1 MNLEE
6 KQSCIITQSNYI
18 PWKGYFDSI
27 AKVDTFVVYDDMQY
41 TKRDWRNR
49 NLIKTPQG
57 LKWLTIPVNVSGK
70 FFQKINET
78 EVSDNSWPKS
88 HLDIIKQNY
97 SKAPCY
103 REVWPWI
110 QELFHGCNS
119 TNLSEINQYFI
130 RSFMAFLGIRTSVR
144 NSSEFV
150 LNEEKTMRLVDI
162 CADLKATDYYSGPAA
177 KAYMQEEFFE
187 EKGVQVHYFD
197 YSGYSEYPQLHP
209 PFEHGVS
216 ILDMFFNLGTESK
229 NYFSN
234 GKK

>member
-1 MNLEE
+1 M
-6 KQSCIITQSNYI
+6 KIKSCIITQSNYI
-18 PWKGYFDSI
+18 PWKGYFDAI

-57 LKWLTIPVNVSGK
+57 PKWITIPVNVSGK
-70 FFQKINET
+70 YFQKINET
-78 EVSDNSWPKS
+78 EVSDNTWTKS
-88 HLDIIKQNY
+88 HLEIIKQNY
-97 SKAPCY
+97 RKAPCY

-110 QELFHGCNS
+110 QELYLGCNA

-130 RSFMAFLGIRTSVR
+130 RAFMVFLGIKTSIR

-162 CADLKATDYYSGPAA
+162 CVDLQATDYYSGPAA

-187 EKGVQVHYFD
+187 DNGIRVHYFD
-197 YSGYSEYPQLHP
+197 YSGYPEYPQFHP

-216 ILDMFFNLGTESK
+216 ILDMFFNLGAESK

-234 GKK
+234 GKG